1 MGAAPKPGQLK
12 FTTKASVPP
21 VPTIPTLKSPE
32 NIKARRPPSTQAYT
46 KISWPA
52 HIKKGFTSL
61 DVSEG
66 ATLYMYK
73 YTNSKALAF
82 LYFLLSPSLLPRI
95 HRHIVIA
102 PGDEAPPAHLVN
114 KLSGN
119 ISALYC
125 SPSAINNISEDSRD
139 RKSVFTILWKKI
151 RSTGSL
157 RRFFIN
163 IQVG

>member
-1 MGAAPKPGQLK
+1 MSIEAVLKDGGWVRHPNQVSLNSRQKPPSLLSLQSPLSSLQKTLKPG
-12 FTTKASVPP
+12 
-21 VPTIPTLKSPE
+21 
-32 NIKARRPPSTQAYT
+32 PPSTQAYT

-66 ATLYMYK
+66 ATLNMYK

-102 PGDEAPPAHLVN
+102 PGDEAPRADLIN

-119 ISALYC
+119 ISFLYC
-125 SPSAINNISEDSRD
+125 RAPTINNISED
-139 RKSVFTILWKKI
+139 
-151 RSTGSL
+151 TGD
-157 RRFFIN
+157 
-163 IQVG
+163 

>member
-1 MGAAPKPGQLK
+1 M
-12 FTTKASVPP
+12 TKASLPP

-66 ATLYMYK
+66 ATLNMYK

-82 LYFLLSPSLLPRI
+82 LYFLPPSLSLSPPSPSLLPRI

-102 PGDEAPPAHLVN
+102 PGDEAPRAHLIN

>member
-1 MGAAPKPGQLK
+1 MSSSSIEAALKDGAKPGQLK

-66 ATLYMYK
+66 ATLNMYK
-73 YTNSKALAF
+73 YTNSKALPF

-102 PGDEAPPAHLVN
+102 PGDEAPRADLIN

-119 ISALYC
+119 ISFLYC
-125 SPSAINNISEDSRD
+125 RAPTINNISEDTRD
-139 RKSVFTILWKKI
+139 
-151 RSTGSL
+151 
-157 RRFFIN
+157 
-163 IQVG
+163 

>member
-66 ATLYMYK
+66 ATLNMYK
-73 YTNSKALAF
+73 YTNSKALPF

-102 PGDEAPPAHLVN
+102 PGDEAPRADLIN

-119 ISALYC
+119 ISFLYC
-125 SPSAINNISEDSRD
+125 RAPTINNISED
-139 RKSVFTILWKKI
+139 
-151 RSTGSL
+151 TGD
-157 RRFFIN
+157 
-163 IQVG
+163 